1 MRQACLLLWL
11 VGCAA
16 TVPVASSAGARSAP
30 AMEPC
35 EGALL
40 SSTPHVRAR
49 LQAPQCAG
57 GRGCGHLR
65 VCVRGVL
72 AGVAAAATAA
82 AAAPAAAA
90 AAAVA
95 AAAAATVAAA
105 GAAAAGAAAA
115 AAATVHGAAVLRRP
129 RQCLRC
135 PAASHRSR
143 RAFGAV
149 IGTAGHAALV
159 FTRSAARASR
169 SVRAMAHARPKQQ
182 PRDSLRFC
190 CIIRCMPHMLPSCML
205 SYYATRDSKAAS
217 GRCRQRQPGCRAGI
231 SQPVPPLH
239 HPRHPHRPVMGDWR
253 PPAHSHA

>member
-1 MRQACLLLWL
+1 MHAVLAVYAPQTSPHEHLSSLQQQVAFMRQACLLLWL

-16 TVPVASSAGARSAP
+16 TAPVASSAGARSAP

-35 EGALL
+35 EGARPP
-40 SSTPHVRAR
+40 STPHVRAR
-49 LQAPQCAG
+49 LQAPQRAG

-72 AGVAAAATAA
+72 AGVAAAAAAA

-95 AAAAATVAAA
+95 AAAAATAAAA

-115 AAATVHGAAVLRRP
+115 AAATVHRAAVLRRP

-149 IGTAGHAALV
+149 IGTAGHATLGYIGVAE
-159 FTRSAARASR
+159 RASW
-169 SVRAMAHARPKQQ
+169 SVRAMAHARPRVAGMHGMQGMHGNN
-182 PRDSLRFC
+182 PR
-190 CIIRCMPHMLPSCML
+190 I
-205 SYYATRDSKAAS
+205 A
-217 GRCRQRQPGCRAGI
+217 
-231 SQPVPPLH
+231 
-239 HPRHPHRPVMGDWR
+239 
-253 PPAHSHA
+253 